1 MKQLSIGHDTLV
13 TGSAVADALLGYAQI
28 VIRNGTSSTVTIPT
42 LAANGII
49 EERSIL
55 IGPATQI
62 ETKDVDGVTDDE
74 ESRFPV
80 PAFTP
85 IGGKGAPADIEPLP
99 GMPEGLDPTRRRG
112 D

>member
-1 MKQLSIGHDTLV
+1 MIGQDTLV
-13 TGSAVADALLGYAQI
+13 TGSAVADALLEYAQI
-28 VIRNGTSSTVTIPT
+28 VIRNGTSSTVTIPI
-42 LAANGII
+42 LATNGVV
-49 EERSIL
+49 EHRSIL

-62 ETKDVDGVTDDE
+62 ETQDADGVTDDE
-74 ESRFPV
+74 LNRFPV

-99 GMPEGLDPTRRRG
+99 GMPEGLDPARRRG